1 MPQVQRPTESNLF
14 IIRMN
19 RFLPTVLFLLL
30 LVPIAQAQEQFL
42 KLDSIVLIKS
52 DLNFIENNNY
62 FSGVDSVAFGITS
75 NQYLKV
81 RSVTVVAKANG
92 YPGSTTN
99 SSSSTMI
106 NSPYPINIYDFSV
119 SVADMTVF
127 SKEDFSNLTLSGR
140 LAKGRVYPDIIIPG
154 QQLTGQ
160 QYLVSRTYF
169 YDYQNNHNHSY
180 EIICEVVYYSKE

>member
-1 MPQVQRPTESNLF
+1 MSFASPL
-14 IIRMN
+14 
-19 RFLPTVLFLLL
+19 TVL
-30 LVPIAQAQEQFL
+30 AQEQFL

-52 DLNFIENNNY
+52 DLNFTKNSNY
-62 FSGVDSVAFGITS
+62 YSGVDSVAFGITS

-106 NSPYPINIYDFSV
+106 KDPNGGNMYDFSV

-127 SKEDFSNLTLSGR
+127 SKRDHGYMMMSGR

-169 YDYQNNHNHSY
+169 YDYQNIHNYSY

>member
-1 MPQVQRPTESNLF
+1 
-14 IIRMN
+14 MN
-19 RFLPTVLFLLL
+19 RILPAVLLWLLF
-30 LVPIAQAQEQFL
+30 VPIAQAQEQFL

-52 DLNFIENNNY
+52 DLNFTENSNY

-92 YPGSTTN
+92 YPGSTTS

-106 NSPYPINIYDFSV
+106 SNPYGGNYLYDFSV

-127 SKEDFSNLTLSGR
+127 SKRDIGNMNMFGR
-140 LAKGRVYPDIIIPG
+140 LARGIVYPDIIIPG
-154 QQLTGQ
+154 HQLTGQ

-169 YDYQNNHNHSY
+169 YDYNNQHNYSY

>member
-1 MPQVQRPTESNLF
+1 MKKL
-14 IIRMN
+14 
-19 RFLPTVLFLLL
+19 VLFALLMSFASPLTL
-30 LVPIAQAQEQFL
+30 LAQEQFL

-106 NSPYPINIYDFSV
+106 NEPNGGNMYDFSV

-127 SKEDFSNLTLSGR
+127 SKRDHDYMMMSGR

-169 YDYQNNHNHSY
+169 YDYQNNHNYSY